1 MLFSP
6 FGEGEF
12 VRDEKVGT
20 MREQGLRHRL
30 IIIISVIFV
39 LPSLVLCYV
48 FYDQN
53 ITLSLSNVILFCL
66 ITLLA
71 AIGVILVRYVFDAIT
86 ATADFLRKATT
97 GGEKLSLDLHHEAK
111 ELNDISE
118 SLNRLIERFE
128 KTTDSLNQTQ
138 GDLRESQEK
147 YRNILESIEEG
158 YYEVDLAGNFTFF
171 NLAVSRMLGYSA
183 EELRGMNNRQYMAEG
198 IARKA
203 FSAYNEVFRTG
214 IPKQHFDAELIRK
227 NGDKLYAG
235 TSISLMRNSLGQPVG
250 FRGIIL
256 DITERKRMEEEII
269 ALSITD
275 HLTGLYNRRGFLT
288 LAEQQMKVEERSK
301 KEIALLFTDLDKM
314 KVINDTLGHEKGD
327 QALVEVA
334 SILREV
340 FRKSDIIARVGGDE
354 FAVFGIGTTQKD
366 LDILKS
372 RLQQQID
379 IHNAAENRDY
389 SISLS
394 VGTAFTDHEHP
405 CSIGELMS
413 KADTLMYEQ
422 KRRKQSQV
430 SFTNGL

>member
-1 MLFSP
+1 M
-6 FGEGEF
+6 
-12 VRDEKVGT
+12 RDEKVGT

-86 ATADFLRKATT
+86 ATAEFLRKATT

-327 QALVEVA
+327 QALIEVA

>member
-1 MLFSP
+1 VLFNS

-12 VRDEKVGT
+12 VRDEKGGT
-20 MREQGLRHRL
+20 VREQGLKHRL
-30 IIIISVIFV
+30 MIIISVIFV

-53 ITLSLSNVILFCL
+53 ITLSLSNVVLFCL
-66 ITLLA
+66 ITILA

-327 QALVEVA
+327 QALIEVA

-422 KRRKQSQV
+422 KRRKQSQG

>member
-1 MLFSP
+1 M
-6 FGEGEF
+6 
-12 VRDEKVGT
+12 RDEKVGT

-86 ATADFLRKATT
+86 ATAEFLRKATK

-183 EELRGMNNRQYMAEG
+183 EELRGMNNRHYMAEG

-214 IPKQHFDAELIRK
+214 IPKQHFEAELIRK

-327 QALVEVA
+327 QALIEVA

-366 LDILKS
+366 LDILKI
-372 RLQQQID
+372 RLQQRID

-422 KRRKQSQV
+422 KRRKQSHV